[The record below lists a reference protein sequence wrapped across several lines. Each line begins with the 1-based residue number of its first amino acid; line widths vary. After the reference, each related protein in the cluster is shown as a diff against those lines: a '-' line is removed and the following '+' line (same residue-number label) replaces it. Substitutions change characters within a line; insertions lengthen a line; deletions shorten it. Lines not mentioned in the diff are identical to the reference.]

1 MTAAFRLFSVAHYHH
16 ECILILGLP
25 DQRAKDTHSM
35 QKAHWLYSWQAII
48 LAALLFPPLGLVL
61 LWMRP
66 STRLSRKILNSV
78 YISALGV
85 FYLYRFFGLRAE
97 IDGSGIFP
105 MFSFQRKDEA
115 HYADLERHRARQ
127 GQLPPVAGSIEDVP
141 FTRKTDTPEAKA
153 QVPEESA
160 PRKPPTPVETPQVTS
175 KLGGVYWTDFR
186 GPRRDGHYD
195 EMEVLANWP
204 ADGPPLL
211 WRQPI
216 GGGYASFVVANGRA
230 FTIEQRRQQEVV
242 AAYDLETGRELWT
255 ESWNAEFRESMGGDG
270 PRATPT
276 WNEGRVYSLGAL
288 GEFRCL
294 DARTGK
300 VIWSRNILRDNDAEN
315 LQWGM
320 SAAPLVVDDKVIVLP
335 GGRSGKSIVAYDKVT
350 GEPIWKALDDKQ
362 AYTSPMVVT
371 LAGQRQLL
379 VVSAKRVMGLTV
391 EDGKLLWDFPWET
404 SYDINSAQPLI
415 VSENRFLISA
425 GYGHGAALVEVTTS
439 GGGFSARAI
448 WQNVS
453 LKNKFN
459 SSVLYQGH
467 AYGLDEAILTCIDVA
482 TGERK
487 WKGGRYGYGQ
497 LLLASGH
504 IIVLTESGDLALVK
518 AIPDHHIELARFS
531 AIEGKTWNH
540 PAIASGRLLVRNTT
554 QMACF
559 KISP

>member
-1 MTAAFRLFSVAHYHH
+1 
-16 ECILILGLP
+16 
-25 DQRAKDTHSM
+25 
-35 QKAHWLYSWQAII
+35 
-48 LAALLFPPLGLVL
+48 
-61 LWMRP
+61 
-66 STRLSRKILNSV
+66 
-78 YISALGV
+78 
-85 FYLYRFFGLRAE
+85 
-97 IDGSGIFP
+97 
-105 MFSFQRKDEA
+105 
-115 HYADLERHRARQ
+115 
-127 GQLPPVAGSIEDVP
+127 
-141 FTRKTDTPEAKA
+141 
-153 QVPEESA
+153 
-160 PRKPPTPVETPQVTS
+160 
-175 KLGGVYWTDFR
+175 
-186 GPRRDGHYD
+186 
-195 EMEVLANWP
+195 
-204 ADGPPLL
+204 
-211 WRQPI
+211 
-216 GGGYASFVVANGRA
+216 
-230 FTIEQRRQQEVV
+230 
-242 AAYDLETGRELWT
+242 
-255 ESWNAEFRESMGGDG
+255 
-270 PRATPT
+270 
-276 WNEGRVYSLGAL
+276 
-288 GEFRCL
+288 
-294 DARTGK
+294 
-300 VIWSRNILRDNDAEN
+300 
-315 LQWGM
+315 
-320 SAAPLVVDDKVIVLP
+320 
-335 GGRSGKSIVAYDKVT
+335 
-350 GEPIWKALDDKQ
+350 
-362 AYTSPMVVT
+362 MVVT

-379 VVSAKRVMGLTV
+379 VVSAKRAMGLTV

-404 SYDINSAQPLI
+404 NYDINSAQPLI

-518 AIPDHHIELARFS
+518 ASPDQHIELARFS